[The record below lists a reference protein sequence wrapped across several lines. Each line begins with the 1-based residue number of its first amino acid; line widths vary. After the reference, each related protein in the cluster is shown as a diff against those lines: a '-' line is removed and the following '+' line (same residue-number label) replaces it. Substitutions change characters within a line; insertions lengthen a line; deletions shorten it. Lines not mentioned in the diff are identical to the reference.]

1 MRVFLRTERLVLR
14 EFEESDVANLV
25 ELDSD
30 PQVMQFISR
39 TLTPESVI
47 RQELLPQFLGEQERD
62 PRRGHWAALERPTGQ
77 FLGWFGLG
85 ATDGSPGDAK
95 LGYRL
100 RVAAWGMGYGIEG
113 SRALVRVAFEEL
125 GAEQVR
131 AEAMAV
137 NVRSRRVMENAGL
150 TYVRTFYPDFDD
162 PIEGTELGE
171 VEYALRRADWN
182 EAAWERAYHRS
193 RLALRPR
200 SPG

>member
-1 MRVFLRTERLVLR
+1 VLR

-85 ATDGSPGDAK
+85 ATDGSPGDA
-95 LGYRL
+95 
-100 RVAAWGMGYGIEG
+100 
-113 SRALVRVAFEEL
+113 
-125 GAEQVR
+125 
-131 AEAMAV
+131 
-137 NVRSRRVMENAGL
+137 NAGL